1 MIFLHYLINP
11 RKEIGIIFPV
21 FWLGKAML
29 RDLGISN
36 GQRWASKS
44 DLLDSKAHVLSLEL
58 PISWELNLNI
68 EDFDIFSQSD

>member
-1 MIFLHYLINP
+1 
-11 RKEIGIIFPV
+11 
-21 FWLGKAML
+21 ML

-68 EDFDIFSQSD
+68 EDFDIFIQSD